1 MQKRRTK
8 PAGVGKGWAGM
19 AYTANIPKKMRY
31 GDRGGDRS
39 DDRNIKKPY
48 PTNTEGLP
56 NNNRTAKQC
65 LSSEAIFYSIED
77 VAEITGWSVKTIQ
90 KLFNDPGFPAADL
103 GKRKLVESHALIE
116 YFSIRRERRDFEGYW
131 E

>member
-1 MQKRRTK
+1 
-8 PAGVGKGWAGM
+8 M

-31 GDRGGDRS
+31 GDRDGIRN
-39 DDRNIKKPY
+39 DDRRPMKSY
-48 PTNTEGLP
+48 PINTEGLP
-56 NNNRTAKQC
+56 KNTQTAKQC

-77 VAEITGWSVKTIQ
+77 VAEMTGWSVRTVQ
-90 KLFNDPGFPAADL
+90 KLFNCPVFPSTDL

-116 YFSIRRERRDFEGYW
+116 FFSVKRERCDFEGYW